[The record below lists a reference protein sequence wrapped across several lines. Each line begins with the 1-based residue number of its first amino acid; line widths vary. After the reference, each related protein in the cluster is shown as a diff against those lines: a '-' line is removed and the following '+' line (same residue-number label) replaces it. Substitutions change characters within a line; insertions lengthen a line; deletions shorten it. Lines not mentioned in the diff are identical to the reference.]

1 MAAIYT
7 AIAEQQIIYST
18 IPASFEEY
26 GQRVRLADSVMA
38 QKLGTCLDMALLY
51 ASCLEAIGLNALI
64 VITQGHAFAGAW
76 LVPETFP
83 DPTID
88 DVSLLTKR
96 TAEGIYDITLVETTC
111 MNMGHSSDF
120 DDAVKKANGKL
131 TDRNNFLLAI
141 DIKRA
146 RYSGVRPIPQRILH
160 GQVWEIDEKETNIQN
175 NAVHATPQS
184 INPYD
189 LSGNE
194 TQTVITKQLLWE
206 RRLLDLSLRNNL
218 LNIRITKNTLQ
229 LIPANLACLED
240 ALADGEEFRILHRPA
255 DWESPAID
263 FGIYSSVPEFD
274 PVVGFINSEL
284 SQKRLRFYLP
294 ENDLGKALTHLYRSS
309 RTSIEENGANTLYL
323 ALGLLKWYETPSSER
338 PRYAPIL
345 LMPVE
350 IIRKSAA
357 KGYVIRSR
365 EEETMMNIRIN
376 PIAHR

>member
-1 MAAIYT
+1 
-7 AIAEQQIIYST
+7 
-18 IPASFEEY
+18 
-26 GQRVRLADSVMA
+26 
-38 QKLGTCLDMALLY
+38 
-51 ASCLEAIGLNALI
+51 
-64 VITQGHAFAGAW
+64 
-76 LVPETFP
+76 
-83 DPTID
+83 
-88 DVSLLTKR
+88 
-96 TAEGIYDITLVETTC
+96 

-131 TDRNNFLLAI
+131 TDGNSFILAI
-141 DIKRA
+141 DVKK
-146 RYSGVRPIPQRILH
+146 S
-160 GQVWEIDEKETNIQN
+160 ETFGHPPHPPTHFAWTGMGSRRKGDRHSKS
-175 NAVHATPQS
+175 AVHATPQS
-184 INPYD
+184 VNPYD

-229 LIPANLACLED
+229 LIPANLSCLED
-240 ALADGEEFRILHRPA
+240 ALSEGDEFRILHRPA
-255 DWESPAID
+255 EWENPAME
-263 FGIYSSVPEFD
+263 FGIYSSIPESD
-274 PVVGFINSEL
+274 PMVGFINSEL

-345 LMPVE
+345 LLPVE

-365 EEETMMNIRIN
+365 EEETMMNITLLEMLRQNFGISISGIG
-376 PIAHR
+376 PVTYRRKRCKRKTDLFHHPALHQESAQMGCGRAGYSGYLLLQQVHHVE

>member
-1 MAAIYT
+1 
-7 AIAEQQIIYST
+7 
-18 IPASFEEY
+18 
-26 GQRVRLADSVMA
+26 
-38 QKLGTCLDMALLY
+38 
-51 ASCLEAIGLNALI
+51 
-64 VITQGHAFAGAW
+64 
-76 LVPETFP
+76 
-83 DPTID
+83 
-88 DVSLLTKR
+88 
-96 TAEGIYDITLVETTC
+96 
-111 MNMGHSSDF
+111 MGSRRKGDRHSKS
-120 DDAVKKANGKL
+120 
-131 TDRNNFLLAI
+131 
-141 DIKRA
+141 
-146 RYSGVRPIPQRILH
+146 
-160 GQVWEIDEKETNIQN
+160 
-175 NAVHATPQS
+175 AVHATPQS

-255 DWESPAID
+255 DWESPAMD
-263 FGIYSSVPEFD
+263 FGIYSSVPESD

-284 SQKRLRFYLP
+284 SQKRLRFYLS

-365 EEETMMNIRIN
+365 KRK
-376 PIAHR
+376 R